1 MVKTTNLSPKIINL
15 VKEYGRDLEVKG
27 IEWDKLIVF
36 GSYAK
41 GNQSEWSDIDVCV
54 VSSQF
59 SDNRFDNQRLL
70 MHNRSKKFLQIE
82 PHPFHTQELA
92 SEWDPLAA
100 EIRKYGVEISS

>member
-1 MVKTTNLSPKIINL
+1 MAKTASLTPTVIKL
-15 VKEYGRDLEVKG
+15 VKEYGKDLVAKG
-27 IEWDKLIVF
+27 IGWDKLIVF

-41 GNQSEWSDIDVCV
+41 GSQSEWSDIDVCV

-59 SDNRFDNQRLL
+59 SDSRFDNQRLL

-100 EIRKYGVEISS
+100 EIRKYGVEVSN